1 MLEADLH
8 HPEKDEEYRLGHEEG
23 DDAHGEA
30 EDEGP
35 VASEAQES
43 VDSRVGAVPVD
54 EAGVHREGDHRV
66 YHAYPQELERG
77 VDGHAEEQERQLPLL
92 PAVEDVEYLVEYV
105 SHFDVLSGRGQR
117 AARASPRDGLMTSPA
132 PRSCGEIFYINASHR
147 VPDRRAGPSGW
158 TGVCSR
164 IH

>member
-54 EAGVHREGDHRV
+54 EAGVHREGDDRV
-66 YHAYPQELERG
+66 YHAYSQKLEGR
-77 VDGHAEEQERQLPLL
+77 VDDHAEEQERQFPLL
-92 PAVEDVEYLVEYV
+92 LPVQYIEYLVEYV
-105 SHFDVLSGRGQR
+105 SHFIGLLRRGQR
-117 AARASPRDGLMTSPA
+117 AALVAPRDGLMTSPVLRPA
-132 PRSCGEIFYINASHR
+132 VKSSI
-147 VPDRRAGPSGW
+147 
-158 TGVCSR
+158 
-164 IH
+164 